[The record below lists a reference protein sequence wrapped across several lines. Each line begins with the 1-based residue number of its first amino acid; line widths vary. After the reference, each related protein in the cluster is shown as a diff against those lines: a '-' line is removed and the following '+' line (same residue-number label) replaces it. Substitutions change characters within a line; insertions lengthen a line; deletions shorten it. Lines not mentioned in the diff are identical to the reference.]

1 MMTLN
6 EYQNHALETAVFQG
20 RGDFTGLMY
29 LGLGMGGE
37 AGEVTDNIKKA
48 WRDDCGELTK
58 ERIHAIKAELGDLQW
73 YIAVMAAD
81 IGMTLEE
88 VARYNVEKL
97 RSRKRRGVIC
107 GEGDNR

>member
-20 RGDFTGLMY
+20 RGEFPGLMY
-29 LGLGMGGE
+29 LGLGLAGE
-37 AGEVTDNIKKA
+37 SGEVTDNLKKA
-48 WRDDCGELTK
+48 WRDDKGELTK
-58 ERIHAIKAELGDLQW
+58 ERLESIKAELGDVQW

-81 IGMTLEE
+81 LGMTLEE
-88 VARYNVEKL
+88 VARHNIEKL
-97 RSRKRRGVIC
+97 RSRQNRGVLH